1 MNVSIISGGFLLLV
15 IIMLFPEQ
23 LISKPHRVQLREVID
38 VLAQTKTDLPVV
50 SDDFWYHRYCKPKIF
65 RIQVVLEKYLNISDS
80 LIIKQHLLEAG
91 LDRKFTPQDFRGLK
105 LFCTIV
111 SFSYLILLL
120 ITKPCI
126 SSIFIGVGVI
136 YLAIKLP
143 DEWIKRRARRRKA
156 AIARELPVVL
166 NTLAIVTEAGLNLI
180 PAIKEVCLRE
190 RGVLINELSL
200 TLQEIAMG
208 QAQGVAFMGMA
219 KRCGQPELARFVSI
233 MVQGLEKG
241 SSGVVKILKSQARE
255 CWLNRRKQAEELAQK
270 ASFKLFLPL
279 LIFFFP
285 AMAMLVLGPAVL
297 IMLQNLTNF

>member
-1 MNVSIISGGFLLLV
+1 MIVSVISGGFLLLV

-23 LISKPHRVQLREVID
+23 LRSKPHGVQLREAID
-38 VLAQTKTDLPVV
+38 VLVQTKTYLPVV
-50 SDDFWYHRYCKPKIF
+50 TDDFWYHRYCKPKIF
-65 RIQVVLEKYLNISDS
+65 RFQVILEKYLNIDDS

-91 LDRKFTPQDFRGLK
+91 LDRKFSPQDFRGLK
-105 LFCTIV
+105 LFCTVI
-111 SFSYLILLL
+111 SFGYLILLL
-120 ITKPCI
+120 ITKP
-126 SSIFIGVGVI
+126 SLPSIFIGVGVI
-136 YLAIKLP
+136 YLAFKLP

-156 AIARELPVVL
+156 AIAQELPVVL

-180 PAIKEVCLRE
+180 PAIQEVCLRE

-208 QAQGVAFMGMA
+208 QAQGVAFVAMA
-219 KRCGQPELARFVSI
+219 KRCGEPELARFVSI
-233 MVQGLEKG
+233 LVQGLEKG

-255 CWLNRRKQAEELAQK
+255 CWLNRRKHAEELAQK

-297 IMLQNLTNF
+297 IMFQNLTNF